1 MSELK
6 RIRTEQGISANK
18 LAIMS
23 GVTRQHISN
32 IEHGKVKPSVDFAKK
47 LGTILHCD
55 WTVFFRDSN
64 G

>member
-1 MSELK
+1 MNELR
-6 RIRTEQGISANK
+6 RIRTEQKLSANK
-18 LAIMS
+18 LAVMC

-55 WTVFFRDSN
+55 WTVFFRDNS
-64 G
+64 

>member
-1 MSELK
+1 MNELR
-6 RIRTEQGISANK
+6 RIRTEQGMSANK
-18 LAIMS
+18 LATIC

-55 WTVFFRDSN
+55 WTVFFRDN
-64 G
+64 D

>member
-18 LAIMS
+18 LAITC

-32 IEHGKVKPSVDFAKK
+32 IELGKVKPSVEFAKK
-47 LGTILHCD
+47 LGKVLGCD
-55 WTVFFRDSN
+55 WTVFFKDDN
-64 G
+64 D

>member
-1 MSELK
+1 MNELR
-6 RIRTEQGISANK
+6 RIRKEQGLSANK

-23 GVTRQHISN
+23 GVTRQHICM
-32 IEHGKVKPSVDFAKK
+32 IEYNKVKPSVEFAKK

-55 WTVFFRDSN
+55 WTVFFRDN